1 PPLNA
6 GDTLIFLSKFLPT
19 GALSYS
25 AIVGD
30 AAPQNGGGGPIG
42 AGAVAVDATGNA
54 YIYGNAGTLWP
65 ITPGAFQ
72 PTIPGVLPY
81 ASPFVTKVAPDGA
94 TRVYS
99 TFVGDGFQSQS
110 IVVDG
115 TGQVI
120 LSGFGP
126 NSDYPVT
133 ADARVKTLPQFTS
146 TGWLTKLN
154 ATGTALV
161 YSSFLTSA
169 NLSPSQM
176 TVDVTGNILVVATTP
191 AF

>member
-1 PPLNA
+1 LNYSTLLA
-6 GDTLIFLSKFLPT
+6 GGFSLATSVAVDSSGNAYVTGNTTDATFPVTPGALHAVQNNTTGGGDTLIFLSKFLPT

-25 AIVGD
+25 ALVGD

-42 AGAVAVDATGNA
+42 AGPVAIDAAGNA

-65 ITPGAFQ
+65 ITAGVFQ
-72 PTIPGVLPY
+72 PTIPGPFPF
-81 ASPFVTKVAPDGA
+81 AAPFVSKVAPDGA
-94 TRVYS
+94 SLLYS
-99 TFVGDGFQSQS
+99 TFVGSGFQSQS

-133 ADARVKTLPQFTS
+133 ADARVKTLPQFT
-146 TGWLTKLN
+146 
-154 ATGTALV
+154 
-161 YSSFLTSA
+161 
-169 NLSPSQM
+169 
-176 TVDVTGNILVVATTP
+176 
-191 AF
+191 